1 MDDLAKGE
9 GWEARRRDLADAVER
24 HVLRY
29 HASEFLPFFIERAQ
43 GSYLIDDS
51 GRRLLDFTSG
61 QMCATL
67 GHNHPAVVA
76 ALERGCREV
85 LHLFSLML
93 APPVV
98 DLCRELAAILPPGL
112 Q

>member
-1 MDDLAKGE
+1 MGDSAKGE

-24 HVLRY
+24 HMLRY
-29 HASEFLPFFIERAQ
+29 HAGGFLPFFIERAQ
-43 GSYLIDDS
+43 GSYLTDDS

-67 GHNHPAVVA
+67 GHNHPAVVK

-85 LHLFSLML
+85 MHLFSLML

-98 DLCRELAAILPPGL
+98 DLCR
-112 Q
+112 